1 MCVERC
7 LSYDE
12 KPLMLFQKLK
22 ESGQKPVFMLRH
34 IVSTQICCEL
44 LRLGTALTSQRDIK
58 SPITV
63 AQQKQLTKLGLPPTS
78 TASVLPKI
86 KPASD
91 TSTSPTKATTL
102 QPNAPGQDGQDSRVF
117 PELASPGLK
126 DDGTKGGTVIDVD
139 GKVTSV
145 TYAVAIYP

>member
-1 MCVERC
+1 M
-7 LSYDE
+7 
-12 KPLMLFQKLK
+12 
-22 ESGQKPVFMLRH
+22 
-34 IVSTQICCEL
+34 
-44 LRLGTALTSQRDIK
+44 
-58 SPITV
+58 
-63 AQQKQLTKLGLPPTS
+63 AQQKQLSKLGLPANS

-102 QPNAPGQDGQDSRVF
+102 QPGVPGRDGHDARGF
-117 PELASPGLK
+117 PELPSPGLK

-139 GKVTSV
+139 GKITSV